1 MKILLTVLSIKII
14 KLAPK
19 GVLIT
24 TCINL
29 SPEAELAV
37 NHDVR
42 YCYIGTLLSKVID
55 FLLDVAKI
63 YIMLHQALLNM

>member
-19 GVLIT
+19 RVLIT

-42 YCYIGTLLSKVID
+42 YYYIGTQLSKVID
-55 FLLDVAKI
+55 F
-63 YIMLHQALLNM
+63 Y

>member
-1 MKILLTVLSIKII
+1 MQHYVNLFVMKILLTVLSIKII

-19 GVLIT
+19 RVLIT

-42 YCYIGTLLSKVID
+42 YYYIGTLLSKVID
-55 FLLDVAKI
+55 F
-63 YIMLHQALLNM
+63 Y